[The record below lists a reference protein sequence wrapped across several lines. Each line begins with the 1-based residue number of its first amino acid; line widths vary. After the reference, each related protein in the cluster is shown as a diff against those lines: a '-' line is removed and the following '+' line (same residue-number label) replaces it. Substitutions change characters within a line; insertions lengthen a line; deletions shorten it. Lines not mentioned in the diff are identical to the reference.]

1 MTFFLQLEE
10 KLVPI
15 EHFFSLCFDLNL
27 GPILPRK
34 TNINSQMSQSHEKQE
49 NSKYYWGCCQQTI
62 RNPLRKKINIIMYK
76 TIFGQNI
83 GHSHCFKSP
92 SL

>member
-1 MTFFLQLEE
+1 MDKCLGKSLKIYIHDFFFQLEE
-10 KLVPI
+10 KLVHI
-15 EHFFSLCFDLNL
+15 EHFFSVCFDLNL

-62 RNPLRKKINIIMYK
+62 RNPLRKKL
-76 TIFGQNI
+76 T
-83 GHSHCFKSP
+83 S
-92 SL
+92 